1 MAVPLPDARELSDE
15 VLEALRLRAL
25 RGCEMGF
32 TEADVADLLGVCRET
47 VSRWWSAFA
56 DGGLEAIPQG
66 RTGRPLGSGRALTD
80 EQAQHLQGLIDT
92 RTPEALGI
100 PSALWTRRAVAEL
113 IQREYGLL
121 MPLRTVG
128 EYLRRWGYTPK
139 KPRHKARHQDPVEV
153 RQWLEKTYPAI
164 EARAARE
171 GAEIHWCDE
180 TGVGANDHPGRGYAR
195 VGATP
200 ELPVSGERFRVNMV
214 STVTNQ
220 GKVRFMTYTSTLT
233 AVVFLV
239 FLGQLLKGAR
249 KKIFLILDRHPAHEA
264 KAVADWV
271 KQHEGRIELFWLP
284 RRAPGLNPDEYLNN
298 DLKGQVNAGRLPETK
313 QELGSDF
320 QRVMNPLKALPAR
333 VSSYCQHPE
342 VQYAAAPIM

>member
-1 MAVPLPDARELSDE
+1 MAVPLPDARELSDA

-25 RGCEMGF
+25 RGCELGF

-66 RTGRPLGSGRALTD
+66 RTGRPLGSGRTLTD
-80 EQAQHLQGLIDT
+80 QQAQHLQGLIDT
-92 RTPEALGI
+92 QTPEALGI
-100 PSALWTRRAVAEL
+100 ASALWTRRGVGEL
-113 IQREYGLL
+113 IRREYGLL
-121 MPLRTVG
+121 MPVRTVG

-139 KPRHKARHQDPVEV
+139 KPRRKARHQDPVEV

-164 EARAARE
+164 EARAAWE

-180 TGVGANDHPGRGYAR
+180 TGVSANDQRGRGYAR

-264 KAVADWV
+264 KAVEDWV

-284 RRAPGLNPDEYLNN
+284 RRAPELNPDEYLNN
-298 DLKGQVNAGRLPETK
+298 DLKGQVNAERLPETK
-313 QELGSDF
+313 QELESNF
-320 QRVMNPLKALPAR
+320 QRFMNTLKELPTHVR
-333 VSSYCQHPE
+333 SYFQHPK
-342 VQYAAAPIM
+342 VQYAAAPGM